1 MNESQT
7 VNNIIHNYVE
17 VNEHE
22 DYTDYKGLINALI
35 EWKNEELILTD
46 VVRKKEQLNVY
57 FNVGDNVVFDNKK
70 AVILWTSIKYVDI
83 EIIGTNKIYQGV
95 RTSLISPR

>member
-7 VNNIIHNYVE
+7 VSNIIHNYIE

-22 DYTDYKGLINALI
+22 DYIDYKGLINALI

-46 VVRKKEQLNVY
+46 VVRKKEQLNVC
-57 FNVGDNVVFDNKK
+57 FTAGDNVVFDNKK
-70 AVILWTSIKYVDI
+70 AVILWTSTKYVDI
-83 EIIGTNKIYQGV
+83 ELIDTNKIYQGV
-95 RTSLISPR
+95 LTSLISPR

>member
-7 VNNIIHNYVE
+7 INNIIHNYVE

-22 DYTDYKGLINALI
+22 DYIDYKGLINALI

>member
-57 FNVGDNVVFDNKK
+57 FNAGDNVVFDNKK

>member
-1 MNESQT
+1 MNERQK

-22 DYTDYKGLINALI
+22 DYTDNKELINALI

-46 VVRKKEQLNVY
+46 VVRKKEQLNVC
-57 FNVGDNVVFDNKK
+57 FNAGDNVVFDNKK

-83 EIIGTNKIYQGV
+83 ETISTNKIYQGV

>member
-35 EWKNEELILTD
+35 EWKNAELILTD

-70 AVILWTSIKYVDI
+70 AVILWKSIKYVDI

>member
-1 MNESQT
+1 MNERQA
-7 VNNIIHNYVE
+7 VDNIIHNYVE

-35 EWKNEELILTD
+35 EWKNKELILTD

-57 FNVGDNVVFDNKK
+57 FNAGDNVEFDNKK
-70 AVILWTSIKYVDI
+70 AVILWTSTKYVDV
-83 EIIGTNKIYQGV
+83 ELIGTNKIYQGV

>member
-22 DYTDYKGLINALI
+22 DYIDYKGFINALI

>member
-1 MNESQT
+1 MNERQT

>member
-1 MNESQT
+1 MNERQA

-17 VNEHE
+17 ANEHE

-35 EWKNEELILTD
+35 EWKNKELILTD
-46 VVRKKEQLNVY
+46 VERKKEQSDVY
-57 FNVGDNVVFDNKK
+57 FKVGDNVIFDNKK

-95 RTSLISPR
+95 RTSLMSSR